1 MATSLD
7 LVFKLVLGKAA
18 ARLSEAGFKKDGNTF
33 RRVIEAGAA
42 VIEFQKSQGNTGE
55 RLSFTIN
62 LSVVCGPLLEPD
74 GVTLQKARA
83 IDGHL
88 RQRIGTLLPDR
99 QDKWWQ
105 IDAAT
110 DAEALAT
117 DVATIIGDL
126 AVPYLLRYV
135 DPHDLMALWETG
147 QAPGL
152 TEGARIRDLRMLKIA
167 LGDNRK

>member
-7 LVFKLVLGKAA
+7 LTLIDVITKTA
-18 ARLSEAGFKKDGNTF
+18 ARLSELGFKKSGNTF
-33 RRVIEAGAA
+33 RQVFDASVAL
-42 VIEFQKSQGNTGE
+42 IEFQKSRSNTGE
-55 RLSFTIN
+55 ILSFTIN
-62 LSVVCGPLLEPD
+62 LAVVCGPLLDSD

-88 RQRIGTLLPDR
+88 RQRIGILLPDR
-99 QDKWWQ
+99 QDKWWE

-110 DAEALAT
+110 DANVLAT
-117 DVATIIGDL
+117 EVANTISDI

-152 TEGARIRDLRMLKIA
+152 TEGARVRDLQMLKIA
-167 LGDNRK
+167 LGTD